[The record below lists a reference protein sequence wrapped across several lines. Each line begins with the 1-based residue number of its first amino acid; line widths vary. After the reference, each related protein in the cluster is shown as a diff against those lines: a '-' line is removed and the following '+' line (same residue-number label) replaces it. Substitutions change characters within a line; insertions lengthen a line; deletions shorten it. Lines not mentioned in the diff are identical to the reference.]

1 MNIIKK
7 LAVAAGA
14 CGLALTATAANA
26 HLVSFGWKDQ
36 GNGTV
41 VLWGEHWHGDQGA
54 PSTANGGIHIT
65 DTSGTISPFTAQ
77 WSGVLNNSDR
87 DDMLTAGTLDGW
99 ALTGN
104 GTTEYRDWFFTVPLV
119 IGNGTWSFFTG
130 TNCCI
135 DTMGHPVLV
144 TLTGITSVPPG
155 TGPGGTNVPTP
166 AALSIL
172 GLGLFAMGYALR
184 RRKLQVA

>member
-1 MNIIKK
+1 MKFLKK
-7 LAVAAGA
+7 LALAAGIG
-14 CGLALTATAANA
+14 GLALTASAANA

-41 VLWGEHWHGDQGA
+41 VLWGEHWHGDQTVA
-54 PSTANGGIHIT
+54 STANGGIHIT
-65 DTSGTISPFTAQ
+65 DTSGTIPTFTAQ
-77 WSGVLNNSDR
+77 WSGVLNNRDR
-87 DDMLTAGTLDGW
+87 DDMLADGTLDGW
-99 ALTGN
+99 DLAGN
-104 GTTEYRDWFFTVPLV
+104 GPTEYMDWFYTVPLV

-135 DTMGHPVLV
+135 DTMGNPVIV

-166 AALSIL
+166 AALSLL
-172 GLGLFAMGYALR
+172 GLGLLSMGYALR
-184 RRKLQVA
+184 RRKQQLL